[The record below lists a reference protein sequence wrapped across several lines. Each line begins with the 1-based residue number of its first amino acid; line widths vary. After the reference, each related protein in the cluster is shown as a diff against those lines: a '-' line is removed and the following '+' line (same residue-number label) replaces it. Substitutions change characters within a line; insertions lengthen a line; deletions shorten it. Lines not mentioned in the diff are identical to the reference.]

1 MTAVYR
7 HPLYPRKDSALNL
20 FDYLDTNLETFD
32 EAPLTPVDSA
42 ALSQFCM
49 VRGEGIVPAAH
60 SHANGFVD
68 RLHAL
73 VTRPA
78 RFADLHRAENY
89 DGLFCGLAPDDV
101 RRELAALAA
110 SPRFRDLELRDYASV
125 FDEASNTQFAAITF
139 VWRSPTAT
147 GNNFA
152 YVGFRGTDDTFTGW
166 RENFEMAVNPPVPA
180 QRLAAEY
187 LASVARH
194 LPRRLYVGGHSKGGN
209 LATYAALRAPEGV
222 RARLAGVFDH
232 DGPGFKQGFLAD
244 RDFEPI
250 LGVTHRMVPEESVV
264 GMLMETP
271 VPTRVIR
278 SSARG
283 LDQHNVFTWEVEG
296 ADFAEARRLSGS
308 ATFTHEVMSD
318 WLASLDEEELPRV
331 VDALFNAI
339 EASGASSAGE
349 VIFSGTNAPTLLG
362 EAARNI
368 DQESRDALLPALK
381 KLAAAVAR
389 AGVRG
394 ITGRL

>member
-1 MTAVYR
+1 M
-7 HPLYPRKDSALNL
+7 NL
-20 FDYLDTNLETFD
+20 FDYLDTSLETFD
-32 EAPLTPVDSA
+32 ERPLGPVDSA

-49 VRGEGIVPAAH
+49 VRGEGVVPPARH
-60 SHANGFVD
+60 HANGLVD

-73 VTRPA
+73 VA
-78 RFADLHRAENY
+78 RAAHFSDFLRAENY
-89 DGLFCGLAPDDV
+89 DGLFCGLAPGDV
-101 RRELAALAA
+101 KRELAALAA
-110 SPRFRDLELRDYASV
+110 SPRFRNLELRDYASV
-125 FDEASNTQFAAITF
+125 FDDTSNTQFAAVTF
-139 VWRSPTAT
+139 VWRSPA
-147 GNNFA
+147 GSDRSFA
-152 YVGFRGTDDTFTGW
+152 YIGFRGTDDTFTGW
-166 RENFEMAVNPPVPA
+166 RENFEMVVNPPVPA

-209 LATYAALRAPEGV
+209 LATYAALRAPEEV

-232 DGPGFKQGFLAD
+232 DGPGFKQGFLD
-244 RDFEPI
+244 ERDFEPI

-271 VPTRVIR
+271 VPTRVVR
-278 SSARG
+278 SSAHG

-296 ADFAEARRLSGS
+296 TDFAEAERLGGS
-308 ATFTHEVMSD
+308 AAFTHELMSG
-318 WLASLDEEELPRV
+318 WLASLGEEELPRV
-331 VDALFNAI
+331 VDALFKAI

-349 VIFSGTNAPTLLG
+349 VIFSGPNAPALLS

-368 DQESRDALLPALK
+368 DQGSRDVLLPALK